1 MAHENALSNL
11 DKSLIWV
18 IDTILLVIDVPTFV
32 PITMGMAFLEIIS
45 YNLVKS
51 VSESEII
58 LIINSPMCSNTTYLT
73 GITPAATSPTIIE
86 VTVEELCIS
95 TVAKMP
101 SIKPGNSNI
110 CSMIKLKK
118 QIPKRF

>member
-58 LIINSPMCSNTTYLT
+58 LITY
-73 GITPAATSPTIIE
+73 
-86 VTVEELCIS
+86 
-95 TVAKMP
+95 
-101 SIKPGNSNI
+101 
-110 CSMIKLKK
+110 
-118 QIPKRF
+118 